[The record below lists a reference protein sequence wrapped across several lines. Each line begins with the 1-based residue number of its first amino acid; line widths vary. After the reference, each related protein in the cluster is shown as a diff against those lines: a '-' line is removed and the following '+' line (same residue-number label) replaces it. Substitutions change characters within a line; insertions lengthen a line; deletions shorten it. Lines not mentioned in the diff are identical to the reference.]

1 MLKSKGKISSNDKK
15 ILDAL
20 MENARQ
26 SLIEISEKTGMSRQT
41 VQKTINRLEKNNII
55 WGYCPVV
62 DLNKI
67 GKKRFVMLVKSTQTL
82 TREQTVNSI
91 AQIRKMIDEEKIGE
105 LVYSGYYNGRFDWI
119 INFYTKDIV
128 QAKKILREWKLSF
141 EDFIDEIYLLE
152 ELLTT
157 RECKITNPDYEQ
169 AMAEIL

>member
-1 MLKSKGKISSNDKK
+1 
-15 ILDAL
+15 
-20 MENARQ
+20 
-26 SLIEISEKTGMSRQT
+26 
-41 VQKTINRLEKNNII
+41 
-55 WGYCPVV
+55 
-62 DLNKI
+62 
-67 GKKRFVMLVKSTQTL
+67 MLVKSTQTL

-141 EDFIDEIYLLE
+141 ENFIDEIYLLE

-169 AMAEIL
+169 AMDEIL